1 VSLDIVSVSS
11 PIPTQAIPTD
21 ITPDLDVD
29 EPDVTDS
36 EAPYG
41 YTPTGRV
48 RKRPTGSR
56 KNATRQAGASNEKL
70 ARQAA
75 KTLVQTHGIIAI
87 PLILVGL
94 TETAA
99 ALTDEQRNDLFEEQV
114 YSALLTDPALC
125 RSILKG
131 GGTSGK
137 IMLLIA
143 YVMFGAGVGAVAIP
157 EVRELQAARRTKKL
171 NVES

>member
-1 VSLDIVSVSS
+1 VSFDIVSVSS

-75 KTLVQTHGIIAI
+75 KTLVQTSRHHRYSPHSHRSHGDRGR
-87 PLILVGL
+87 VDG
-94 TETAA
+94 
-99 ALTDEQRNDLFEEQV
+99 
-114 YSALLTDPALC
+114 
-125 RSILKG
+125 
-131 GGTSGK
+131 
-137 IMLLIA
+137 
-143 YVMFGAGVGAVAIP
+143 
-157 EVRELQAARRTKKL
+157 
-171 NVES
+171 